1 MIRGGSPSVDGEGG
15 VGRVGLA
22 AGVWGWTGAAWIGL
36 AWTWFRAARKK
47 AAWALR
53 ADEVSPPDGGR
64 VWGKPGRIALI
75 ANR

>member
-1 MIRGGSPSVDGEGG
+1 
-15 VGRVGLA
+15 
-22 AGVWGWTGAAWIGL
+22 
-36 AWTWFRAARKK
+36 
-47 AAWALR
+47 LR